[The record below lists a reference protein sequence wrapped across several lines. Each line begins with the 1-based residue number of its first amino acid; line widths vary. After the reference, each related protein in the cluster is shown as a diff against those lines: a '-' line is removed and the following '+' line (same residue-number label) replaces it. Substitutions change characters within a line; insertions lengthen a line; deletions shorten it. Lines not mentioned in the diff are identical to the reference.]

1 MRVMVALQNRFL
13 RTRSGNIY
21 STTVCDYSFWCRYL
35 QVFDEVVVLARVG
48 DIDRQELDKP
58 PASGPNVRFMAIP
71 YYIGPWQYMRRHFQ
85 MAAIVKK
92 AIEEA
97 DVFILRVP
105 GVIGGMLGHDLIKAK
120 IPYAVEV
127 VGDPWEAGA
136 PGGIKCFL
144 RPVIRRRARVRLR
157 RLCRMARLA
166 AYVTAH
172 CLQNRYPPT
181 GFSTYFSDVA
191 IDGEVIIDK
200 LVLEKRTERARS
212 KFETREPWRLCF
224 VGGMDHLIK
233 APDILVDSVALCAKR
248 GLNFQLI
255 MVGDGKYLPD
265 MENRAKI
272 LGISDRVRFIGRV
285 SPGKPVFE
293 QLDDADLFLLPSR
306 TEGLPRAMVEAM
318 ARALPCIG
326 GAVGGIPELLAAE
339 DLVPPGD
346 AVALASKIISVL
358 SDPDR
363 LAQMSARNLQTARE
377 YEAEKLNRRRIEFY
391 RKVAELG
398 KETGDFSSAQ

>member
-13 RTRSGNIY
+13 RTHSGNIY

-71 YYIGPWQYMRRHFQ
+71 YYIGPWQYTRRYFQ
-85 MAAIVKK
+85 TAGIVKK

-105 GVIGGMLGHDLIKAK
+105 GVIGGMLGHDLMKAK

-144 RPVIRRRARVRLR
+144 RPVIRRTARANLR
-157 RLCRMARLA
+157 RLCHFAALA
-166 AYVTAH
+166 TYVTARN
-172 CLQNRYPPT
+172 LQERYPP
-181 GFSTYFSDVA
+181 GGYSTYFSDVEITDKVL
-191 IDGEVIIDK
+191 IDQSA
-200 LVLEKRTERARS
+200 LEKRIERTRARF
-212 KFETREPWRLCF
+212 KRKEPWHLCF
-224 VGGMDHLIK
+224 VGGMDHFYK
-233 APDILVDSVALCAKR
+233 APDVLLDAVAICIKQGLSIELIL
-248 GLNFQLI
+248 
-255 MVGDGKYLPD
+255 VGDGRFRLQLEERITK
-265 MENRAKI
+265 
-272 LGISDRVRFIGRV
+272 LGIAERVKFRGKLP
-285 SPGKPVFE
+285 PGKPVYDE
-293 QLDDADLFLLPSR
+293 LDSADLYVLPSR
-306 TEGLPRAMVEAM
+306 QEGLPRALVEAM